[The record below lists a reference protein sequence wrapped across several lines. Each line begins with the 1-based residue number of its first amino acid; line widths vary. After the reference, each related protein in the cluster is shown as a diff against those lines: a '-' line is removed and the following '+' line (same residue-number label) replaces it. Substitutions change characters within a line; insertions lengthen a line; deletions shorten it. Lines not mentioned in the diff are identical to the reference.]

1 MSADE
6 LLSQYNCS
14 IADMEYILQFMKN
27 QNISPQL
34 ALRRIKAYGTLEQ
47 KMEQSKD
54 TKEKLEKL
62 NSEVEEMNDEL
73 SKLQED
79 KERILAEKEEL
90 ESKRKE
96 LEGERECLEKD
107 QENLLIEKEAL
118 EGQTEQLKEEIT
130 EVKKRESSHDQEKLK
145 LQDQISSLQQAFD
158 KKEEESSDET
168 VEFQNIFTRVNN
180 VKDSLRSYASQNDV
194 LSPFLFEIISLIS
207 RSIENNEKIPD
218 DFLEKLQSTIGTVSE
233 TVVSSIAKET
243 PIKEV
248 VSEKKEERVLDEMTE
263 SVINLFIEYV
273 EESQNNEDFR
283 NRVGAMTDMDDSYEL
298 IGSIG
303 LSQIYSYQMGD
314 ISMKDDLIALLKS
327 WKESGIPR

>member
-6 LLSQYNCS
+6 LLSSYNCS
-14 IADMEYILQFMKN
+14 IADIEYILQFMKN

-34 ALRRIKAYGTLEQ
+34 ALRRIKAFSTLEQ

-54 TKEKLEKL
+54 TKEKLDKL
-62 NSEVEEMNDEL
+62 NSEVEEMNEEVN
-73 SKLQED
+73 KLQED

-90 ESKRKE
+90 ESQRTE
-96 LEGERECLEKD
+96 LEKERGRLEKD

-118 EGQTEQLKEEIT
+118 EGQTLQLKEEIT
-130 EVKKRESSHDQEKLK
+130 EVKQRESSHDQEKQK
-145 LQDQISSLQQAFD
+145 LQEQISSLQQAFD
-158 KKEEESSDET
+158 EKEEESLEEDE
-168 VEFQNIFTRVNN
+168 EFQNIFTRVDN
-180 VKDSLRSYASQNDV
+180 VKESLRNYASQNDA

-207 RSIENNEKIPD
+207 RSIENNEKMPE

-233 TVVSSIAKET
+233 TVAKDSSEKE
-243 PIKEV
+243 IKEA
-248 VSEKKEERVLDEMTE
+248 VSEKKEEKVLDEMTE
-263 SVINLFIEYV
+263 SVINLFIEYI
-273 EESQNNEDFR
+273 EESQNNDDFR

-314 ISMKDDLIALLKS
+314 ISMKEDLIALLNS